1 MPTSYTNPYGSTTF
15 PIGSGSPV
23 PNSYGSTT
31 FPIGPGSPVP
41 NSYGQ
46 TNFSLIDDIF
56 GDNESLTK
64 NQTIEIKLDA
74 NGNLQSK
81 PKPISNT
88 PTIVLGKD
96 QETEINPTGYT
107 YSSRVN
113 VVSQIGNVQPGSIFK
128 NALRNAAVGV
138 ASGLGNPMT
147 HQFSSV
153 AINSIPIGN
162 IKDTDGID
170 TRPINLGV
178 PFSSMPFTRKAEIE
192 NWAFG
197 KYKDF
202 RAFKGYIF
210 SVNDTRLDG
219 ASAATRGI
227 RNKDVNGSVFGAAY
241 AAASATP
248 GGVYKL
254 INLESVYGWGNHGD
268 INALRRDFTSRSHV
282 ATRWKLGQGNSRG
295 SWVPTVNP
303 VEVVTEFRG
312 DKINVIDFGERK
324 LSQVYR
330 WKPET
335 TTRAERWNNF
345 VSATDLTKDFIK
357 FYFTG
362 PKLQNGIDETDDII
376 VFRASITEFSDTH
389 SPSWQSVQMIGRADP
404 NYIYT
409 GYNREVSLSFTVYAT
424 SRDEMKPIYRKL
436 NALAGYTVPDYANN
450 NTIAMKSP
458 WMRMTIGDLLVQ
470 QAVLINS
477 LTYTFVDT
485 DTTWEINIE
494 DDPTMMQVP
503 HKISVSMGLNV
514 ITDSLPQKHGRMY
527 TLAKQFAESSVALEG
542 GDNWLSDINETA
554 ANIELQRRLAK
565 SQQPDTNFGTD
576 NSKPPATVQPRPL
589 TEAQQLE
596 QNKLFTPPFI

>member
-23 PNSYGSTT
+23 PNSYG
-31 FPIGPGSPVP
+31 
-41 NSYGQ
+41 Q

-56 GDNESLTK
+56 GDDESLTK

-81 PKPISNT
+81 PKPISTT

-107 YSSRVN
+107 YNSRAN
-113 VVSQIGNVQPGSIFK
+113 VVSQIGNVEPGSIFK

-153 AINSIPIGN
+153 AINTIPIGN
-162 IKDTDGID
+162 VKDTDGID
-170 TRPINLGV
+170 TRPVNLGV
-178 PFSSMPFTRKAEIE
+178 PFSSMPFTRKAKIE
-192 NWAFG
+192 NWEFG

-202 RAFKGYIF
+202 RAFKGYTF
-210 SVNDTRLDG
+210 SVNDMRLDG
-219 ASAATRGI
+219 ASAASRGI
-227 RNKDVNGSVFGAAY
+227 FNLDANSSVVATAY

-248 GGVYKL
+248 GGAYKL
-254 INLESVYGWGNHGD
+254 FNLESIYGWGNHG
-268 INALRRDFTSRSHV
+268 NPNSLHRDFSARSHV
-282 ATRWKLGQGNSRG
+282 ATKWKLGEG
-295 SWVPTVNP
+295 SSPGKWVPTKNP
-303 VEVVTEFRG
+303 IELVTEFRG
-312 DKINVIDFGERK
+312 DKINVVDFGQRK

-330 WKPET
+330 WKPNFFPG
-335 TTRAERWNNF
+335 AEKWNNF

-362 PKLQNGIDETDDII
+362 PKLQNGMPGEVDDII
-376 VFRASITEFSDTH
+376 VFRASINSFSDTH
-389 SPSWQSVQMIGRADP
+389 SPSWQAVQMIGRADP
-404 NYIYT
+404 NYMYT
-409 GYNREVSLSFTVYAT
+409 GYSREVSLEFTVYAT

-450 NTIAMKSP
+450 KTIAMKSP
-458 WMRMTIGDLLVQ
+458 WLRMTIGDLLVQ
-470 QAVLINS
+470 QPVLINS
-477 LTYTFVDT
+477 LSYTFIDS

-494 DDPTMMQVP
+494 DDPTMMQAP
-503 HKISVSMGLNV
+503 HKISVSMALYV
-514 ITDSLPQKHGRMY
+514 ITDSLPQKNGRMY
-527 TLAKQFAESSVALEG
+527 TLAKQFAESSIAIEG

-554 ANIELQRRLAK
+554 VNIELRRRQAA
-565 SQQPDTNFGTD
+565 SDQPDTKFGTD
-576 NSKPPATVQPRPL
+576 DSKPPATEQPGPL
-589 TEAQQLE
+589 TQTQQQE
-596 QNKLFTPPFI
+596 QNSSKN